1 LASLAQALPFGIAGQ
16 QDVDHPDCDRLICMS
31 DLSAVKPSV
40 AAAGTG
46 LATATHCPYCAL
58 QCGMIIH
65 GKSSFPSLS
74 PDEFFSVNKGSLCIK
89 GWTAAEA
96 LNHPERLLRPLA
108 RNAAGRLSLV
118 SWEDAYARIAS
129 AIKDTQAKYGKNAV
143 AVLSGGS
150 MTNEKAYLI
159 GKFARVALGTRNI
172 DYNGR
177 FCMSSAAAA
186 SIKALGVDRGLP
198 FPIEDIPN
206 AEVILLVGSNPAE
219 TMPPLMQYFEKQRLN
234 GGRLI
239 VVDPRRSETAAKAAF
254 HLKVTPGADAALAN
268 GILHLLVRDGAIDED
283 YIRRRTEGFERV
295 RAEVAAYWPDRVE
308 RITGVPEAQMAQVA
322 MLLAHANT
330 AMIISGRGS
339 EQQSQGVNNTLA
351 WINIALALG
360 LAGKP
365 YSGFGTLTG
374 QGNGQGGREHG
385 QKADQLPGYR
395 RIDDPVARKH
405 IAAIWGVDE
414 SEIPGP
420 GKSAYDLMNAL
431 GGEIKALLTFAFNF
445 TVSSPDANA
454 VKERVGKLDFFCV
467 SDFFLSETA
476 KMADVVL
483 PSAQWAEEDG
493 TMTNLEGRVIR
504 RRRAMP
510 PPGEARSDLE
520 TLCELA
526 EHLGRGEFFRYEN
539 AEDVF
544 NELRRASAGGPADYS
559 GVTYDKID
567 ELGGVHWPC
576 PADDHPGSPHL
587 FRDAFPTPSGK
598 ARFHAVRHA
607 PPAEEP
613 DGEYPYFLTTGR
625 ALAHYQ
631 SGTQTRRIEK
641 LLEMLP
647 DAYAELHPNTARRH
661 GLAEGGA
668 VTLATRRGSATFRV
682 KLNPGIREDTIFAP
696 FHWGGAE
703 SANAL
708 TNAALD
714 PVSRMP
720 EFKVCAVKIEN
731 PPPQKSSDDNV
742 ARGNEV
748 DKNVG

>member
-1 LASLAQALPFGIAGQ
+1 M
-16 QDVDHPDCDRLICMS
+16 V
-31 DLSAVKPSV
+31 V
-40 AAAGTG
+40 
-46 LATATHCPYCAL
+46 
-58 QCGMIIH
+58 H
-65 GKSSFPSLS
+65 GKSSFPAIS
-74 PDEFFSVNKGSLCIK
+74 PNEFFSVNKGSLCIK
-89 GWTAAEA
+89 GWTAAEV

-118 SWEDAYARIAS
+118 SWEEAYARIVA
-129 AIKDTQAKYGKNAV
+129 AIEDTQARHGRDAV
-143 AVLSGGS
+143 AMLSGGS
-150 MTNEKAYLI
+150 VTNEKAYLM
-159 GKFARVALGTRNI
+159 GKFARVALRTRNI

-186 SIKALGVDRGLP
+186 SIKAFGVDRGLP
-198 FPIEDIPN
+198 FPIEDIPH
-206 AEVILLVGSNPAE
+206 AEIIVLIGSNPAE
-219 TMPPLMQYFEKQRLN
+219 TMPPLMQFFEAQRRN

-239 VVDPRRSETAAKAAF
+239 VIDPRQSETAAKALL
-254 HLKVTPGADAALAN
+254 HLKLTPGTDAALAN
-268 GILHLLVRDGAIDED
+268 GILHLLIRDGAIDPR
-283 YIRRRTEGFERV
+283 YIRARTEGFEKV

-308 RITGVPEAQMAQVA
+308 RITGVPEAQITRAA
-322 MLLAHANT
+322 KLLAEAKT

-360 LAGKP
+360 LVGKP
-365 YSGFGTLTG
+365 ASGFGTLTG

-395 RIDDPVARKH
+395 RIDDPAARRHVASV
-405 IAAIWGVDE
+405 WGIEE

-420 GKSAYDLMNAL
+420 GKSAYDLMSAL
-431 GGEIKALLTFAFNF
+431 GAEIKSLLAFAFNF
-445 TVSSPDANA
+445 TVSAPDAN
-454 VKERVGKLDFFCV
+454 VVRERIRQLDFFCV

-510 PPGEARSDLE
+510 PPGEARSDLDV
-520 TLCELA
+520 LRQLA
-526 EHLGRGEFFRYEN
+526 ERLGRGAFFQYEN
-539 AEDVF
+539 AEEVF

-559 GVTYDKID
+559 GITYAKID
-567 ELGGVHWPC
+567 ELSGVHWPC
-576 PADDHPGSPHL
+576 PASSEELSGRVATPGNIENRGWGLGTGDWRELGDSPSPQSPAPSPRFSEDDHPGTPHL
-587 FRDAFPTPSGK
+587 FRNTFPTPSGK

-613 DGEYPYFLTTGR
+613 DAEYPYFLTTGR
-625 ALAHYQ
+625 TLAHYQ
-631 SGTQTRRIEK
+631 SGTQTRRVEK
-641 LLEMLP
+641 LLEMTP
-647 DAYAELHPNTARRH
+647 DAYAELHPHIARRH
-661 GLAEGGA
+661 GLSEGGG
-668 VTLATRRGSATFRV
+668 VTLTTRRGSARFRV

-714 PVSRMP
+714 PASRMP
-720 EFKVCAVKIEN
+720 EFKVCAVRIESF
-731 PPPQKSSDDNV
+731 PPQSLSDENV
-742 ARGNEV
+742 ARGNGV